1 MGTMSGEVCI
11 RYRNT
16 EVLRDHVIFV
26 FNRMEGKLKVVVL
39 NESES
44 IRTISKPLCSKL
56 FDCNWAIE
64 VSIETK
70 KSSPPL
76 CAYSTI

>member
-1 MGTMSGEVCI
+1 MP
-11 RYRNT
+11 
-16 EVLRDHVIFV
+16 EVLSDQVRFD
-26 FNRMEGKLKVVVL
+26 FNRMEGKPVVAVLK
-39 NESES
+39 ESEFV
-44 IRTISKPLCSKL
+44 RVVSKPHCSNL

-70 KSSPPL
+70 SSSPPL